1 MPLETRRR
9 VAVDRHLAL
18 HCCVARLGVV
28 RGQASEPQAF
38 NVEGCGFCVGNGE
51 VDCTLDLGEGV
62 AVRGMRV
69 DTAGV
74 IAGVDVLDR

>member
-9 VAVDRHLAL
+9 VAIDRNLAL
-18 HCCVARLGVV
+18 HCCVAGLGVV
-28 RGQASEPQAF
+28 RGQASEPQAV
-38 NVEGCGFCVGNGE
+38 NVEGCRLGAGDGE
-51 VDCTLDLGEGV
+51 VDSATDLGEGV

-74 IAGVDVLDR
+74 IAGVDVFDG